1 MNEGLAIQDGDAL
14 VIVDVLNNLLAGDGA
29 IPAGEG
35 VIPPLRRIIEL
46 FHHRGLPIYATE
58 TEGAECASAL
68 GLPAFTMM
76 ISRPPA
82 SADVS
87 GFSGTKLEFQLM
99 MYGVKRLLIGGLGD
113 GVAATAGDAIKR
125 GHQVVV
131 LRDAVRVHPANEQ
144 ALADLAALGAAS
156 VSAAEV
162 A

>member
-1 MNEGLAIQDGDAL
+1 MSEGLAIQDGDAL

-35 VIPPLRRIIEL
+35 VIQPLRRIIEL

-82 SADVS
+82 AADIS
-87 GFSGTKLEFQLM
+87 GFSGTKLEFQLT

-131 LRDAVRVHPANEQ
+131 LRDAVRVRPADEQ
-144 ALADLAALGAAS
+144 ALADLAVLGAVS
-156 VSAAEV
+156 VSSAEV

>member
-1 MNEGLAIQDGDAL
+1 MSEGLAIQEGDAL
-14 VIVDVLNNLLAGDGA
+14 IIVDVLNNLLLGDSA
-29 IPAGEG
+29 ILSGGE
-35 VIPPLRRIIEL
+35 VIPPLRRIIEI
-46 FHHRGLPIYATE
+46 FHPRGLPIYATE

-76 ISRPPA
+76 ISRAPA
-82 SADVS
+82 PANIS

-113 GVAATAGDAIKR
+113 GVAATASDAIKR

-131 LRDAVRVHPANEQ
+131 LRDAVRVHPADEQ
-144 ALADLAALGAAS
+144 ALSDLAALGTVF